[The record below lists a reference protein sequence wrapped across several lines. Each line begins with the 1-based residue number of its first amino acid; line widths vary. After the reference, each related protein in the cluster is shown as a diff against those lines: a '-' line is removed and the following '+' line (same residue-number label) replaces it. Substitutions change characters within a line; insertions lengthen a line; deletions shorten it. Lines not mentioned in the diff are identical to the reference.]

1 MGAVPMTDLG
11 DKDKKDKETEIDR
24 IRKHLESL
32 PPELK
37 LVDDNLEFEKQVE
50 EKPIPPGVGKV
61 TVFDTKNGKKYE
73 TWDINAILK
82 GNYWRRSIYTTDK
95 MCKLFLK
102 ASIETQKK
110 YFKKK
115 NIMEFQWLWLLLL
128 IGLGIGGLVF
138 VMIFI
143 LPGLGGVI

>member
-1 MGAVPMTDLG
+1 MANFKKE
-11 DKDKKDKETEIDR
+11 KDGELNNIHKQIDG
-24 IRKHLESL
+24 EEL

-37 LVDDNLEFEKQVE
+37 IVDDNLEFEKKLE
-50 EKPIPPGVGKV
+50 EHPIPPGIGEVD
-61 TVFDTKNGKKYE
+61 VFGE

-115 NIMEFQWLWLLLL
+115 NAMEFNFLWLLML
-128 IGLGIGGLVF
+128 IGIGIGGLIIIILF
-138 VMIFI
+138 V
-143 LPGLGGVI
+143 LPSIGNVV

>member
-1 MGAVPMTDLG
+1 MADFSKAPAKG
-11 DKDKKDKETEIDR
+11 DVDKLRE
-24 IRKHLESL
+24 HLDAL

-37 LVDDNLEFEKQVE
+37 IVDDNLDFEEKVE
-50 EKPIPPGVGKV
+50 EKPIPPGVG
-61 TVFDTKNGKKYE
+61 TVDVFGE

-95 MCKLFLK
+95 ICKLFLK

-115 NIMEFQWLWLLLL
+115 NAMEFQYWWLIVLVF
-128 IGLGIGGLVF
+128 IGIGALAFMLIF
-138 VMIFI
+138 V
-143 LPGLGGVI
+143 LPRVGGII

>member
-1 MGAVPMTDLG
+1 MADLG
-11 DKDKKDKETEIDR
+11 EEENKKTKQSEIDR
-24 IRKHLESL
+24 IREHLEAL

-37 LVDDNLEFEKQVE
+37 IVGDNLEFEKTVE
-50 EKPIPPGVGKV
+50 KHPIPPGIGKV
-61 TVFDTKNGKKYE
+61 KVFEKEKGKDYE

-115 NIMEFQWLWLLLL
+115 NAMEFNFWWLVVLIA
-128 IGLGIGGLVF
+128 IGLGGFLF
-138 VMIFI
+138 VMIYI
-143 LPGLGGVI
+143 LPRLGGVM

>member
-1 MGAVPMTDLG
+1 MTDLG
-11 DKDKKDKETEIDR
+11 EKNKKANQDEYDR
-24 IRKHLESL
+24 IREELEKL

-37 LVDDNLEFEKQVE
+37 MVDDNLEFEKMVE
-50 EKPIPPGVGKV
+50 EHPIPPGVGKV
-61 TVFDTKNGKKYE
+61 EVFKKEEGKDYE

-82 GNYWRRSIYTTDK
+82 GNYWRRDVYAIDK

-115 NIMEFQWLWLLLL
+115 NPMEFNFWWLVVLIA
-128 IGLGIGGLVF
+128 IGLGGFLF
-138 VMIFI
+138 VMIYI
-143 LPGLGGVI
+143 LPRFGGM